1 MINFLDLN
9 YNTAEPIETNMK
21 EVIRH
26 EYVSNGVVDG
36 WIYRVKGTLINVGE
50 NDEMWDDIYLELEHD
65 EFIKTSFNVK
75 LSETKL
81 GDELVLKD
89 DAARWLARQEI
100 HYKTKLYELSVELL
114 NRVERYYNSTF

>member
-1 MINFLDLN
+1 MINFLEVNYDL
-9 YNTAEPIETNMK
+9 AEPIETNRK

-50 NDEMWDDIYLELEHD
+50 NDEMWDDIYLELEHH
-65 EFIKTSFNVK
+65 EFITTSFKVN

-81 GDELVLKD
+81 GEELVLEDKD
-89 DAARWLARQEI
+89 ARWLAKRERQ
-100 HYKTKLYELSVELL
+100 YKTKLYEIASALL
-114 NRVERYYNSTF
+114 NRVERYHTSEF